1 MTTGE
6 AIIALLSGIALVLA
20 ILLAFCFII
29 ILLGKLFDMIGAR
42 LAATPANAP
51 APAEEQAAAPAVEEK
66 TTAEGVKL
74 INVADETAAMIMA
87 IVADTTGISPERLH
101 FDYIKLLED

>member
-1 MTTGE
+1 MPTGE
-6 AIIALLSGIALVLA
+6 AIISLVSGLGIVLA

-29 ILLGKLFDMIGAR
+29 ILLGKLFDMLSAK
-42 LAATPANAP
+42 LAAKAVVAEDAP
-51 APAEEQAAAPAVEEK
+51 APVEEVSEK

-74 INVADETAAMIMA
+74 INVCDETAAMIMA

-101 FDYIKLLED
+101 FEYIKLIEE